1 MVHRS
6 YKDLEVNCQEDGY
19 DDADEKVQSKT
30 KAMTAGNVLFG
41 GLIGVGVDAADGAAY
56 DYPSDIKVAME
67 KKDSEN

>member
-1 MVHRS
+1 
-6 YKDLEVNCQEDGY
+6 
-19 DDADEKVQSKT
+19 
-30 KAMTAGNVLFG
+30 MTAGNVLFG